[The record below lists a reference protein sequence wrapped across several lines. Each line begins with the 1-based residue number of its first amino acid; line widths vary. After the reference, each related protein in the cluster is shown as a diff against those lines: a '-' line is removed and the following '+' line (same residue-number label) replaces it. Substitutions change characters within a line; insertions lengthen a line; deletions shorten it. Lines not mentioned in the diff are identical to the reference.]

1 MSKKK
6 EEEEDADV
14 ADTNN
19 EEEEDDNH
27 AEATEILTNLL
38 QNHQALPTYDDAAPP
53 AAGAEVAS
61 SSVTEGQ
68 QAAIQQMIQQLKLG
82 GVALP
87 NGATVATVADGG
99 EQGEK
104 KHAFWDTQV
113 RRMRLREGGDKLVR
127 CDEVSSYIAKTST
140 YTWKLYITVHLYSTD
155 ISHPLMICLFI
166 IFICA
171 YNIPSSPCSTQ
182 TRVPILMAKA
192 FSIINQKTKK

>member
-1 MSKKK
+1 MSKQK
-6 EEEEDADV
+6 EEEDADV

-53 AAGAEVAS
+53 AAGVEGAS

-87 NGATVATVADGG
+87 NGATVAAVANGG

-113 RRMRLREGGDKLVR
+113 RRMRLREGEINWFAAMWSR
-127 CDEVSSYIAKTST
+127 
-140 YTWKLYITVHLYSTD
+140 ITLQKSLHLEIIYHGASRILP
-155 ISHPLMICLFI
+155 ISH
-166 IFICA
+166 
-171 YNIPSSPCSTQ
+171 TH
-182 TRVPILMAKA
+182 
-192 FSIINQKTKK
+192 

>member
-6 EEEEDADV
+6 EEEDADV

-19 EEEEDDNH
+19 EEEEDNNH
-27 AEATEILTNLL
+27 DEATEILTNLL

-53 AAGAEVAS
+53 AAGAEGLAS

-68 QAAIQQMIQQLKLG
+68 QAAIQQMMQQLKLG

-87 NGATVATVADGG
+87 NGATVAAVADGG

-113 RRMRLREGGDKLVR
+113 RMRLREGGDKLVR
-127 CDEVSSYIAKTST
+127 CDEVSYYIAK
-140 YTWKLYITVHLYSTD
+140 KMGIHDHLG
-155 ISHPLMICLFI
+155 
-166 IFICA
+166 
-171 YNIPSSPCSTQ
+171 SPGYYYGASL
-182 TRVPILMAKA
+182 PIYLTPIM
-192 FSIINQKTKK
+192 

>member
-1 MSKKK
+1 MSKQK
-6 EEEEDADV
+6 EEEDADV

-38 QNHQALPTYDDAAPP
+38 QNHQALPTYDDAPP

-61 SSVTEGQ
+61 WSVTEGQ

-113 RRMRLREGGDKLVR
+113 RD
-127 CDEVSSYIAKTST
+127 
-140 YTWKLYITVHLYSTD
+140 
-155 ISHPLMICLFI
+155 
-166 IFICA
+166 
-171 YNIPSSPCSTQ
+171 
-182 TRVPILMAKA
+182 
-192 FSIINQKTKK
+192 

>member
-6 EEEEDADV
+6 EEEDADV

-53 AAGAEVAS
+53 AAGVEVAS

-87 NGATVATVADGG
+87 NGATVAAVAHGG

-127 CDEVSSYIAKTST
+127 CVRHRVTLQKSLHTPGNYISRCISI
-140 YTWKLYITVHLYSTD
+140 LP
-155 ISHPLMICLFI
+155 ISH
-166 IFICA
+166 
-171 YNIPSSPCSTQ
+171 TH
-182 TRVPILMAKA
+182 
-192 FSIINQKTKK
+192 